1 SAFVY
6 DPGNGDVYATVP
18 SRDSVLVV
26 NPQTES
32 IVDPP
37 IPVGYDPNAITFDP
51 ASNNVFVANSGSS
64 NITVINAGNNRVS
77 IANVPVGSEPV
88 ALVDDPADGLVFVA
102 NAGSSYLSVLT
113 ADNPAAGLPTIVL
126 FSGPADG
133 LAYSARSGKV
143 VATEPASTYAT
154 IIDASTRTVVTSV
167 APVGKDVIAAVT
179 SANQTEFVLGN
190 STFGDLIVLNSTVGT
205 SVGARISV
213 DSDATQLVLDPQA
226 GAIYCWTSGAHV
238 LEKVNLSSDVATAA
252 APATLAPL
260 NSVTYLATGS
270 RVLSSS
276 GNESLIYSIDS
287 TRLGLS
293 SPVISASSSPLSI
306 LADPFADRFYVGTFA
321 SLDAYNGT
329 SDQFITSVHD
339 LDGNSTQLALDHPN
353 NLLWLANSLSGVV
366 AVNLT
371 TLQVAV
377 ATGLPV
383 SPNCADGIAV
393 DPSSSAVFVLTSP
406 TTIRVLNSTN
416 GDVLLS
422 SVTVGSNV
430 TSIAYDPADNQVYAA
445 GDQVSLLNGS
455 SFQVDFPPVAIGVSH
470 RVLGEIYEPS
480 RKDVYIA
487 SVGLL
492 PGEQGIVSVLDGSS
506 GAATEGSLVEI
517 PVGESP
523 VAFGIVTPGNTST
536 PGSAMVWVANELSGT
551 VSVISSPPEIT
562 SFSSSPSTIDLGFPT
577 TILVTY
583 QGGAGESDVSY
594 GGLPSGCSS
603 ASKLM
608 VNCTPNVSGTFI
620 LAVNL
625 TDSFGFSA
633 NATTGLIVE
642 SSLAVRTSFSPST
655 LPNIDPGIPLRG
667 TAAASDGS
675 PPYSFS
681 WSFSD
686 GNVSSGPS
694 VSHSFSLPG
703 VFVVTAEVRDSTGA
717 TNTSSSTVV
726 VVASP
731 SAAVSVN
738 PGNVTDVNIPLV
750 FKGTITGGVGTVR
763 QNWSFAD
770 GTTSLGPN
778 ATHTWTR
785 AGNYT
790 VDFSSSDALGV
801 MSSRSLDVRV
811 NPSLTATFG
820 SNGGSASNPSAPA
833 TPVTFTS
840 NASGGTR
847 PYNVEWSF
855 GDESSSPGLTVN
867 HSYATSGTYSVKVT
881 LSDSVGASV
890 STNLTV
896 VVAQSSNSSG
906 GLSSLSGGFGSGLF
920 LGLVAGGVLAAA
932 VLFTVGLRKG
942 ARPPAGPVSPYV
954 PP

>member
-1 SAFVY
+1 M
-6 DPGNGDVYATVP
+6 
-18 SRDSVLVV
+18 
-26 NPQTES
+26 
-32 IVDPP
+32 
-37 IPVGYDPNAITFDP
+37 
-51 ASNNVFVANSGSS
+51 
-64 NITVINAGNNRVS
+64 
-77 IANVPVGSEPV
+77 
-88 ALVDDPADGLVFVA
+88 
-102 NAGSSYLSVLT
+102 
-113 ADNPAAGLPTIVL
+113 
-126 FSGPADG
+126 
-133 LAYSARSGKV
+133 
-143 VATEPASTYAT
+143 
-154 IIDASTRTVVTSV
+154 
-167 APVGKDVIAAVT
+167 
-179 SANQTEFVLGN
+179 
-190 STFGDLIVLNSTVGT
+190 
-205 SVGARISV
+205 
-213 DSDATQLVLDPQA
+213 
-226 GAIYCWTSGAHV
+226 
-238 LEKVNLSSDVATAA
+238 
-252 APATLAPL
+252 
-260 NSVTYLATGS
+260 
-270 RVLSSS
+270 
-276 GNESLIYSIDS
+276 
-287 TRLGLS
+287 
-293 SPVISASSSPLSI
+293 
-306 LADPFADRFYVGTFA
+306 
-321 SLDAYNGT
+321 
-329 SDQFITSVHD
+329 
-339 LDGNSTQLALDHPN
+339 
-353 NLLWLANSLSGVV
+353 
-366 AVNLT
+366 NLT

-920 LGLVAGGVLAAA
+920 LGLVSRGSSCRRRPIHRRVTKGCPAPSRTCLSLRAALSLRTRGRTRFLHSPGSAVDAGLREEVSNRYPAGRMGPVIASRTALPEHHGVA
-932 VLFTVGLRKG
+932 RKG
-942 ARPPAGPVSPYV
+942 AIVDRRERRTADGTRGERSRVRTFRKPDGHPDPGNIDQESAKSGASDHRKWFVPTQKLQQRCSELCLGRERRLSAADHASSGSLYDLRRRAPEADRALVLQPALCP
-954 PP
+954 